1 MEKLKYKLYKQYNN
15 VPLIKSGFNTYNTK
29 GNTKL
34 GKLIRQA
41 QKELKNCIIWYEVVN
56 IQAGTVNIIYAEVNK
71 KSLCQ
76 K

>member
-15 VPLIKSGFNTYNTK
+15 VPLIKSGFNAYSTK

-41 QKELKNCIIWYEVVN
+41 QKELKNCIVWYEVVN
-56 IQAGTVNIIYAEVNK
+56 LQTGTINIVYAEVT
-71 KSLCQ
+71 Q
-76 K
+76 